1 MYRIDPPTHTHVLKG
16 AHNTVILRRHLED
29 KRVTAAWI
37 RPFNFFFLY
46 VIFHPSELFF
56 CLSSF
61 YPFVCLLSIHNL
73 SLFSCILFYLQ
84 WQKKGN
90 SGRDK
95 KHKKRTRERILKSV
109 LLCKHFMFQSPQ
121 RRINTRLYS
130 ILTRMLIT

>member
-1 MYRIDPPTHTHVLKG
+1 MLCRDRRHCEMFLCLNIHKSTNYHKNRFINKSYVQDRPPPTHTRPKG

-73 SLFSCILFYLQ
+73 SLFSCIFFIYNDR
-84 WQKKGN
+84 KKETQEEIKN
-90 SGRDK
+90 IRK
-95 KHKKRTRERILKSV
+95 ERENG
-109 LLCKHFMFQSPQ
+109 F
-121 RRINTRLYS
+121 
-130 ILTRMLIT
+130 